1 MQDEILV
8 NFVLL
13 VENEYS
19 LRFIGKQL
27 FAYLFFAIFS
37 KLVYNIYM
45 NLTVYNP
52 DEPEEP
58 QEGSPIPEVQE
69 EVENIISF
77 SAASPY
83 MSIEEVATIL

>member
-1 MQDEILV
+1 M
-8 NFVLL
+8 
-13 VENEYS
+13 ENRYS
-19 LRFIGKQL
+19 PSLIGKQL

-37 KLVYNIYM
+37 KLVYNVYM

-52 DEPEEP
+52 DEHEEP
-58 QEGSPIPEVQE
+58 KEGSPIPEVRE